1 MMSGSAIEI
10 KDLEYA
16 YKQKKRKGSVNN
28 TVLSIDYWQVK
39 QGERIFLH
47 GDSGSGKTTLLNLLS
62 GILVPLSG
70 QINVFNKDIASLSN
84 AKRDTFRAQ
93 HIGVVFQTFNL
104 IPYLTVLKNIQLAAF
119 FAKANNRDTIQRASS
134 LIDALGLPGTV
145 LQKQVNQLSVG
156 QQQRVAIARA
166 LINQPQL
173 LLVDEPTSA
182 LDASARDSF
191 MQLLMQIC
199 KTTNTSIIFVSH
211 DKALSKY
218 FDRAVDL
225 ATLNKAS
232 AKHNNDV
239 TSASQHQGV
248 I

>member
-10 KDLEYA
+10 KDVEYA
-16 YKQKKRKGSVNN
+16 YKQKKRKDGAS
-28 TVLSIDYWQVK
+28 TKVLSIEHWLVM

-62 GILVPLSG
+62 GILVPSTG

-84 AKRDTFRAQ
+84 AKRDAFRAQ

-134 LIDALGLPGTV
+134 LIDSLGLPGNV

-182 LDASARDSF
+182 LDASARDNF

-218 FDRAVDL
+218 FDRSVDL
-225 ATLNKAS
+225 ATLNRAS
-232 AKHNNDV
+232 VKHTNDANQV
-239 TSASQHQGV
+239 AQNEGV
-248 I
+248 L